1 MIKLTKSDFEQAFS
15 ILIDRW
21 SPYFW
26 ERSAE
31 DIFKNFDSVVEDTLK
46 ELFRNHFVFDVNPD
60 FQLLF
65 MVSCLHKI
73 CEWGKWKNE
82 TGLYKDFQDA
92 LSNEVERV
100 LEYYE
105 HHERAEKNPETDPD
119 GKYESLTVD
128 YAGRAY
134 NDDSA
139 LDFYLSLRENGIW
152 NWNKFDYWMLDERMG
167 KASRVDF
174 SLDSD
179 KEFQRSRDKM
189 FTPTR
194 GTA

>member
-1 MIKLTKSDFEQAFS
+1 MIQLTKRVFEQAFS

-21 SPYFW
+21 SPSFW

-31 DIFKNFDSVVEDTLK
+31 DIFNNFDSVVEDTLK
-46 ELFRNHFVFDVNPD
+46 ELFRNHFVFEVNPD

-73 CEWGKWKNE
+73 FELEKLKNE

-92 LSNEVERV
+92 LFNEVERV

-105 HHERAEKNPETDPD
+105 KHELAEKNPETDPD

-128 YAGRAY
+128 YAGRSY

-139 LDFYLSLRENGIW
+139 LDFYLSCRENGIW
-152 NWNKFDYWMLDERMG
+152 NWDKFDYWMLDERMI

-189 FTPTR
+189 FTATR
-194 GTA
+194 GKE